1 MNTDNDNNPT
11 SNASNNAGNTA
22 NNAVNSSNNS
32 AINLNNLKQQ
42 RSTVKRNMT
51 SIRSKIE
58 KEKDEVD
65 PTILECRLQILESH
79 FKQLCHIQSQI
90 EQLNPEDNARADFE
104 ELFVVSKAKILNL
117 LKETRSNTSFEN
129 SVMNTT
135 SNFSVAHNSRLPF
148 LKLPKFDG
156 KYANYNR
163 FIAAFKHLVHN
174 DPTLSDVD
182 KFNYLLSCL
191 TGPALA
197 VIEAF
202 QITAENYPKA
212 MARLKERFDNKVLIF
227 LDHITELFNIP
238 GMIKADPASLRK
250 LIDTVAALRSSLL
263 SLGSEV
269 EVMNA
274 IIIYIVLSKVDAETK
289 FAHDE
294 KQEFEKMPS
303 WDECYKML
311 SRRCQFLEGR
321 ATSINASE
329 NKSRNNFN
337 TVPRRILQTHLSVK
351 SGCEFCKA
359 AGHFLGKCPSFLAT
373 PVSQR
378 FDFVKKA
385 GCCINCLTKGHS
397 VTKCKSESRCRIC
410 RSSHHTHLHKFTNT
424 LINSSISC
432 PSIAIQ
438 EQGQLQQPNSA
449 VTSLLIQS
457 SKRAIIPTVLVFVMD
472 KFGLKHP
479 VRALLDS
486 CSELNF
492 ITEET
497 AKILHLKWQYST
509 QEVFGI
515 SNLKTLFNYNVYA
528 TAHSRTSDF
537 EWSSQFTIT
546 KSISSVNH
554 RAYINVTKF
563 QIPTNIQLADPL
575 FDRPCQVDMLIG
587 AEIFFDL
594 LLEGKISL
602 GKDMPYLINTVF
614 GWVAGGTHSTDL
626 CSKSFECNFTQ
637 KSHNEDT
644 FLERFWELEE
654 YKISSPQLS
663 AEEKNCE
670 QHYIK
675 TVTISENGRVQVR
688 LPFKVNPDVL
698 GKSFHLAKQRFL
710 SLEHRLQR
718 DQVLYKMYSEFM
730 NEYVSLGHMSNI
742 KAVDF
747 SKPHYFIPHHCVL
760 RPQSLT
766 TKLRVVF
773 DASAKTC
780 SKYSLNDTLMVGP
793 TIQQNLITTL
803 MAFRLHKYA
812 LTADIAK
819 MYRQF
824 LMDKRDRWFQ
834 LVLWRDNPHAELQ
847 IFQLNTVTY
856 GTSSAPFLAIRSLFH
871 IADMHIHKFPIGAS
885 TLKTDLYVDDLLTGA
900 NTITELLNKK
910 IEITNLLSKAGL
922 QLAKWSSNCDKVV
935 SSSDESFNIKSSAD
949 PITKALGMV
958 WKPKT
963 NRTSEIQEM
972 TKNIKWHHVP
982 SKDNPADIVSRGSNA
997 EELPKT
1003 IWFSG
1008 PAFLYLHTDK
1018 WPSRKIEFYVYVLI
1032 FFEFLT
1038 KNALTNN

>member
-11 SNASNNAGNTA
+11 SNASNNAANTA
-22 NNAVNSSNNS
+22 NNAVNTSNNS
-32 AINLNNLKQQ
+32 ALNLNNLKQQ

-51 SIRSKIE
+51 SIRSKID
-58 KEKDEVD
+58 KEKDEID

-90 EQLNPEDNARADFE
+90 EQFNPEGNARADFE

-117 LKETRSNTSFEN
+117 LKETRS
-129 SVMNTT
+129 
-135 SNFSVAHNSRLPF
+135 
-148 LKLPKFDG
+148 
-156 KYANYNR
+156 
-163 FIAAFKHLVHN
+163 
-174 DPTLSDVD
+174 
-182 KFNYLLSCL
+182 
-191 TGPALA
+191 PALA

-227 LDHITELFNIP
+227 LDHITELFNMP
-238 GMIKADPASLRK
+238 GMTKADPASLRK
-250 LIDTVAALRSSLL
+250 LIDIVAALRSSLL

-269 EVMNA
+269 KVMNA

-321 ATSINASE
+321 AT
-329 NKSRNNFN
+329 
-337 TVPRRILQTHLSVK
+337 VLQTHLSVK

-359 AGHFLGKCPSFLAT
+359 ADHFLGKCPSFLAT

-438 EQGQLQQPNSA
+438 EQGQLQQSNSA

-457 SKRAIIPTVLVFVMD
+457 SKRSIIPTVLVFVMD
-472 KFGLKHP
+472 KFGIKHP

-497 AKILHLKWQYST
+497 AKLLHLKSKYST
-509 QEVFGI
+509 QEVF
-515 SNLKTLFNYNVYA
+515 
-528 TAHSRTSDF
+528 
-537 EWSSQFTIT
+537 
-546 KSISSVNH
+546 
-554 RAYINVTKF
+554 
-563 QIPTNIQLADPL
+563 ADPL

-698 GKSFHLAKQRFL
+698 GK
-710 SLEHRLQR
+710 
-718 DQVLYKMYSEFM
+718 
-730 NEYVSLGHMSNI
+730 
-742 KAVDF
+742 
-747 SKPHYFIPHHCVL
+747 
-760 RPQSLT
+760 
-766 TKLRVVF
+766 
-773 DASAKTC
+773 
-780 SKYSLNDTLMVGP
+780 
-793 TIQQNLITTL
+793 
-803 MAFRLHKYA
+803 
-812 LTADIAK
+812 
-819 MYRQF
+819 
-824 LMDKRDRWFQ
+824 
-834 LVLWRDNPHAELQ
+834 
-847 IFQLNTVTY
+847 
-856 GTSSAPFLAIRSLFH
+856 
-871 IADMHIHKFPIGAS
+871 
-885 TLKTDLYVDDLLTGA
+885 
-900 NTITELLNKK
+900 
-910 IEITNLLSKAGL
+910 
-922 QLAKWSSNCDKVV
+922 
-935 SSSDESFNIKSSAD
+935 
-949 PITKALGMV
+949 
-958 WKPKT
+958 
-963 NRTSEIQEM
+963 
-972 TKNIKWHHVP
+972 
-982 SKDNPADIVSRGSNA
+982 
-997 EELPKT
+997 
-1003 IWFSG
+1003 
-1008 PAFLYLHTDK
+1008 
-1018 WPSRKIEFYVYVLI
+1018 
-1032 FFEFLT
+1032 
-1038 KNALTNN
+1038 